1 MKYIII
7 YSNHVYHERTK
18 RSREEEEEEEG
29 VEVFNKEEKVHRSVE
44 KKKKKG

>member
-18 RSREEEEEEEG
+18 SSREEEEEEEEG

-44 KKKKKG
+44 KKKKG

>member
-18 RSREEEEEEEG
+18 RSREEEEEEG